1 MHNLSNAGL
10 LNLLVVYIVW
20 SSTYL
25 AIRVAVAE
33 GSGFPPFSMG
43 ASRMLITGIIFLLI
57 AWLRKQRI
65 SITGRELIVI
75 AVSGFFL
82 WTGGNGLLIWS
93 EQHVHSG
100 LAALLVST
108 TPLWVALIEAILARR
123 MLSPLLIMSLFF
135 GLGGIAVLI
144 YPSLSA
150 GNSSD
155 FFSGMILLGASISW
169 AIGSVI
175 QKRNQLNISDF
186 TLAGYQTLI
195 ASLTF
200 FILSFLFSEPVAQPT
215 QNAWLAWGYLI
226 IFGSVIAYSSY
237 VSALRLL
244 PINIMM
250 TYAFVNPVLAVF
262 LGWFILGETIT
273 LWTIAGATLV
283 VLSVVGVFWEH
294 AGIGMKGSEDEKT
307 DVLHC

>member
-1 MHNLSNAGL
+1 MQNLSKSGL

-33 GSGFPPFSMG
+33 GSGFPPFAMG

-57 AWLRKQRI
+57 AWLHRQRI
-65 SITGRELIVI
+65 FISGREIFVI
-75 AVSGFFL
+75 ALSGFFL

-108 TPLWVALIEAILARR
+108 TPVWVALMEAILARR
-123 MLSPLLIMSLFF
+123 LPSPVLIMSLFL
-135 GLGGIAVLI
+135 GLGGIAVLV

-150 GNSSD
+150 GDSSD
-155 FFSGMILLGASISW
+155 FFSSIILVGASLSW
-169 AIGSVI
+169 AVGSLI
-175 QKRNQLNISDF
+175 QKRNSLNISDF
-186 TLAGYQTLI
+186 TLSGYQTLI

-200 FILSFLFSEPVAQPT
+200 LILSFLFNEPVAHPT

-226 IFGSVIAYSSY
+226 IFGSVIAYSSF

-283 VLSVVGVFWEH
+283 VLSVFGVFREH
-294 AGIGMKGSEDEKT
+294 AGIGMKEKEDEKT

>member
-1 MHNLSNAGL
+1 LSNAGL
-10 LNLLVVYIVW
+10 LNLLVVYVVW

-25 AIRVAVAE
+25 AIRVAVSE

-65 SITGRELIVI
+65 SITGREFIVV
-75 AVSGFFL
+75 AVSGLFL

-108 TPLWVALIEAILARR
+108 TPVWVALIEAIIAGR

-155 FFSGMILLGASISW
+155 FISGIILLGASISW

-175 QKRNQLNISDF
+175 QKHNPLNISDF
-186 TLAGYQTLI
+186 TLSGYQTLI

-200 FILSFLFSEPVAQPT
+200 LILSFLFNEPVAHPT

-237 VSALRLL
+237 ASALRLL

-273 LWTIAGATLV
+273 LWTVAGATLV
-283 VLSVVGVFWEH
+283 VFSVVGVFREH
-294 AGIGMKGSEDEKT
+294 AGIGIKGEDDEKT